1 MDHLGSSSS
10 GGNPYSQGEPFFDLL
25 QPNTSS
31 GYHHA
36 SQNSPPVYFA
46 NDDVLPSMDFQPI
59 VDSVGKG
66 KADDNMRGWQSQSA
80 NSVRFLP
87 SRLLRSIRRVP
98 VLFESFVIVS
108 TTSCLLI
115 STFEV
120 LCDPGL
126 SCERN
131 CYQFAIL
138 CLVCVILTL

>member
-31 GYHHA
+31 GYHHGA
-36 SQNSPPVYFA
+36 QNSPPVYFA

-87 SRLLRSIRRVP
+87 SRVQFDVCLFSLKALSLLAQLRA
-98 VLFESFVIVS
+98 
-108 TTSCLLI
+108 C
-115 STFEV
+115 
-120 LCDPGL
+120 
-126 SCERN
+126 
-131 CYQFAIL
+131 
-138 CLVCVILTL
+138 